1 MIRSGGYRSQNARKS
16 VSMVVHLEVLEAEV
30 DNVVKRFG
38 T

>member
-1 MIRSGGYRSQNARKS
+1 VLRSGGYRSRNARKR

-30 DNVVKRFG
+30 GNVVKRFG